1 MEKEL
6 NNIVNAVGNYNSI
19 PTSVTS
25 AASVVTMIDG
35 LTITK
40 VADKPVWADGEL
52 TYTITISNNAD
63 KPYVSPKIKDT
74 LDSNLIEFVSD
85 SVTIDGVEASS
96 SEYEYDTGTNILT
109 VNLTDIDVTNSK
121 VVTFKVRKK

>member
-6 NNIVNAVGNYNSI
+6 NNTVNAVGNYNSV

-63 KPYVSPKIKDT
+63 KPYVS
-74 LDSNLIEFVSD
+74 
-85 SVTIDGVEASS
+85 VTIDGVEASS
-96 SEYEYDTGTNILT
+96 SEYEYDTGTNTLT

>member
-6 NNIVNAVGNYNSI
+6 NNTVNAVGNYNSI

-63 KPYVSPKIKDT
+63 KPYVSPKIKDRNS
-74 LDSNLIEFVSD
+74 LFEHNHKPKPPVQRIYFMGS
-85 SVTIDGVEASS
+85 
-96 SEYEYDTGTNILT
+96 TGPTAT
-109 VNLTDIDVTNSK
+109 
-121 VVTFKVRKK
+121 